1 MHFSLSLL
9 PLFYSSFC
17 MELSMCSSDLDPI
30 PIIDVSR
37 LLCGSHVLL
46 IITTSWEHLVL
57 FVTITI

>member
-37 LLCGSHVLL
+37 LLCGSHVFFL
-46 IITTSWEHLVL
+46 II
-57 FVTITI
+57 